1 MKRISIYIFLLWSIQ
16 ALNANE
22 IDEFVQKHKQLNG
35 RIRGVLAANGKVAEE
50 DNFAEVVY
58 QPHGVKLQ
66 GHDADKLNS
75 KLGAQNP
82 RKLRLANPQ
91 EQKNPSAIGQQSS
104 PRLKLRDGQT
114 RRQKGRMLKNPAG
127 NNIQQGGSAMSDNKQ
142 QRQGSEDDTV
152 AQMPRTPRERKIL
165 PGRSL
170 GQPANVPAAGARNQ
184 QIGNAPG
191 APNQPIGNVPGA
203 PDQPG
208 LGGRQSPENKQ
219 NQLVGRPQRGRPVT
233 DNNRQ
238 AAQNQAGSSNRNQAG
253 QDAGYNP
260 NQGQNVRRVQTP
272 GQGQAAGQT
281 PGQGQGAGQTP
292 GQGQN
297 VRRVQTPGQGQ
308 TAGQTPG
315 QGQGAGQLPK
325 PVRNVNQRENQG
337 QNAGQTPNQGQT
349 PGQNVAQRP
358 NQGQTPG
365 HNVAQRPNQ
374 GQNSAQRPNQGQNS
388 AQRPNQGQNSADR
401 NQNNPA
407 SNPSGRN
414 QRPNAG
420 GSQNPAK
427 VPNSGSRAQKP
438 GQVPNIGRPQ
448 KPKKGKGSKIGSG
461 KKSSKDASVVLPP
474 EVDDSKGMASWMV
487 VVIIFLSVIF
497 CERLYTA
504 CKKVQKGKKK
514 RYTAV
519 PTTHQLG
526 EDIDEQDELLEVQ
539 VIRP

>member
-208 LGGRQSPENKQ
+208 LGGRQSPENTE
-219 NQLVGRPQRGRPVT
+219 NHMVDRPQRGRPVT
-233 DNNRQ
+233 DNGRQ
-238 AAQNQAGSSNRNQAG
+238 AAQNKAGSIHRNQVGEEA
-253 QDAGYNP
+253 DYTP
-260 NQGQNVRRVQTP
+260 SHGQNVFHVQTPDQSQAVGETSGQRQGAGQMP
-272 GQGQAAGQT
+272 GQGQAVDQT
-281 PGQGQGAGQTP
+281 PGQRQDACP
-292 GQGQN
+292 
-297 VRRVQTPGQGQ
+297 
-308 TAGQTPG
+308 
-315 QGQGAGQLPK
+315 LPN
-325 PVRNVNQRENQG
+325 PVRNLNQCENQG
-337 QNAGQTPNQGQT
+337 KGSGQTPNQGQT
-349 PGQNVAQRP
+349 PCQNVSQRRNQGQNTGQIPNQGQTSCQNPAQRP
-358 NQGQTPG
+358 NQGQDPAG
-365 HNVAQRPNQ
+365 
-374 GQNSAQRPNQGQNS
+374 
-388 AQRPNQGQNSADR
+388 R
-401 NQNNPA
+401 NKNNLA
-407 SNPSGRN
+407 SNPIGRN
-414 QRPNAG
+414 QRPNVG
-420 GSQNPAK
+420 GSQKPTKISNAD
-427 VPNSGSRAQKP
+427 SRAQKP
-438 GQVPNIGRPQ
+438 GQVPNIGRPR
-448 KPKKGKGSKIGSG
+448 KHREGKGSKIGSAFAAVQEAQPSMLKESVG
-461 KKSSKDASVVLPP
+461 EPAVRVRHSGSYGLLDREGAQRRAADHRASSNSAKVPSVKNFKSGADLNNIIMPDFDEMLTLRKIY
-474 EVDDSKGMASWMV
+474 WI
-487 VVIIFLSVIF
+487 VINNEL
-497 CERLYTA
+497 C
-504 CKKVQKGKKK
+504 QKKK
-514 RYTAV
+514 
-519 PTTHQLG
+519 
-526 EDIDEQDELLEVQ
+526 
-539 VIRP
+539 